1 MYYHI
6 IIEITENKKK
16 KNIYLTNKESI
27 EEIKKYAQKYIN
39 NSMFF
44 VDGYRLTFDMI
55 SRFKIVSTNRKT
67 DDIANEVRESYSRSG
82 LIAFVSNNE
91 VLEMD
96 EYISDITSD
105 IFNDLENDFVANETL
120 DLGKSI
126 NNVIKSKDSKQS
138 GQTIINGNVFYGN
151 ISNSNVIT
159 GNNSSINYDLIDKLL
174 SDVEDSINNE
184 DLDVDQKQ
192 EILEIIDDM
201 KESSQAKKKPSIIKN
216 AIVGLK
222 NMLMEFGC
230 TVTTKLIED
239 KMSGLW

>member
-16 KNIYLTNKESI
+16 KNIYLTSKESI

-39 NSMFF
+39 NSIFF

-82 LIAFVSNNE
+82 FIAVVRNND

-96 EYISDITSD
+96 KYISDITSD
-105 IFNDLENDFVANETL
+105 ILNDLENDFVVDETL

-126 NNVIKSKDSKQS
+126 NNVIKSEASKQS
-138 GQTIINGNVFYGN
+138 GKTIINGNVFYGN

-159 GNNSSINYDLIDKLL
+159 GNNSSINYDSINELL
-174 SDVEDSINNE
+174 SDVEDSVNNE
-184 DLDVDQKQ
+184 DLDVNQKQ
-192 EILEIIDDM
+192 EILEIVDDI
-201 KESSQAKKKPSIIKN
+201 KESSQAKKKPSIIKS
-216 AIVGLK
+216 AMVGLK

-230 TVTTKLIED
+230 TVTTNLIED
-239 KMSGLW
+239 KMNGLW